1 MVPLTQYHEELE
13 QLRNILAWKAAAN
26 NVTTKYK
33 KKNQIFLSLRKKT
46 KNKSD
51 VYQ

>member
-13 QLRNILAWKAAAN
+13 QLRNIWAWKAAAN

-33 KKNQIFLSLRKKT
+33 KKESNISIIEKKE
-46 KNKSD
+46 KK
-51 VYQ
+51 